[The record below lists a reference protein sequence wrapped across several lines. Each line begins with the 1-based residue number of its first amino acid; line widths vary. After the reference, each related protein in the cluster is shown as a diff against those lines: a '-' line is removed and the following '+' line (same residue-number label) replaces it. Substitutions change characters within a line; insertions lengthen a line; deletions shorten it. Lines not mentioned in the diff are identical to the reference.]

1 MYAVLLFCCYHVIN
15 SYYNY
20 VYTYTILAFEKL
32 CSATMI
38 LRLLFSS
45 FNILLFS
52 ISLWLVLD
60 QKQTFATFHFFCFFV
75 VFNRARDR
83 NKVKMWRDCETRWLY
98 DCATKN
104 GFYVNESSS
113 QWDFFSSFG
122 YFFSLFV
129 YLAFFALRIAHCVL
143 ARWHVIPLYKQRCLL
158 DSFRNS
164 LSMRYSELIRI
175 IK

>member
-1 MYAVLLFCCYHVIN
+1 MRRWYCAFCFHLSTFSCSLSRSGSFLIKNKHLLHFT
-15 SYYNY
+15 S
-20 VYTYTILAFEKL
+20 
-32 CSATMI
+32 SA
-38 LRLLFSS
+38 
-45 FNILLFS
+45 
-52 ISLWLVLD
+52 
-60 QKQTFATFHFFCFFV
+60 FFV